1 MNLDNEIIKLIK
13 KMNKPLSTNTIAVM
27 LNRHRRDVHE
37 RLKSLSKFK
46 KVRKVTTQKVD
57 FWWI

>member
-1 MNLDNEIIKLIK
+1 MNLDDEIIKVIK
-13 KMNKPLSTNTIAVM
+13 KMNKPLSTDAIAVM

-37 RLKSLSKFK
+37 KLKSLSKFK
-46 KVRKVTTQKVD
+46 KVRRVTAQKVD